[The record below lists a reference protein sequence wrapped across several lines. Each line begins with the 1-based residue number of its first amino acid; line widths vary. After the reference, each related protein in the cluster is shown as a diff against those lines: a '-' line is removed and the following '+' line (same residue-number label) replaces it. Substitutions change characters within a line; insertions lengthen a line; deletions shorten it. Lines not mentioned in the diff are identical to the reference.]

1 MMKKLMTCLGALL
14 FSAQAVL
21 ALTNPHLPGTWWR
34 GTRVEIG
41 PTYVL
46 REPIVMQVQ
55 GRSDGELIFRSVTQ
69 VPGRGLVK
77 SALYLH
83 ANGKVKG
90 FSQYEGSVAPLS
102 VVIGHWQSSDRL
114 LVQTV
119 PAQARLTE
127 SASRTEYRVE
137 SDSMR
142 YVTSTSSGIR
152 ISGVLHRFNPDDT
165 IEPWSSLVHNGELLQ
180 VPTSSSQILHKP
192 AGAVTPRMLQASS
205 LSSTDPALDAFAAD
219 PTSNPNFSTTGWQ
232 DGLLSQATPQQFRNS
247 LRALNIIYNPP
258 PSVAVASITWNLG
271 VATVTLASAPNL
283 PLITGDTFAL
293 SGATPSDYNTGWQV
307 ASVIDSTHF
316 TFSTSGSSISSGASG
331 TIALQ
336 QTAQLNVSAFGD
348 SVAGKKPA
356 YLFPEITRAI
366 PPNSIQSDTHA
377 IGGDAVDNTAD
388 FTIEAAGGSISI
400 GSGTGWVTFGT
411 GGSNPKCDTVTV
423 IYAKESGAGIFKLQ
437 ASTDVGTPKTWTDIS
452 GYTAIDAS
460 SASLAAGVITLKVPY
475 GYYGVRAVHI
485 SGGAVRIARF
495 IYRAES
501 QNGWNRNDFTRGG
514 IAQQQM
520 SGEQSD
526 FQSAEVAA
534 VNPTL
539 ISSEWKDS
547 QPTVAI
553 YLGPLVA
560 AFQSI
565 KNADWIFNA
574 TTPVSSDAAY
584 DTNPTKSPTYL
595 ENLETEKVA
604 KAGGWYYF
612 SEGWWMWQK
621 YSELARLGLQ
631 GDGTHVSTTADY
643 EMAAVEARDL
653 WFLCAPPG
661 IRSAVTDYVSNT
673 LGVGGSPSTPSV
685 SWTTNPGTGDVTQKQ
700 GTGNF
705 TYFDDANGNP
715 VMILSSH
722 PQQYSNPSML
732 PANILFGAVATGAMF
747 QVDPVSHAVLWRTAP
762 GNATTN
768 YYSDVD
774 APLRALNVP
783 AYFQQGGTYTLI
795 CGVGAI
801 ATNSTGNFSLPVTPK
816 QNGIYSI
823 SASNVGW
830 KLHQSPGQIIR
841 SGPHATTLG
850 INGGIIGTNTD
861 SITLLYTGV
870 FSGIQEWR
878 VIAGGE
884 SSTLSW
890 N

>member
-1 MMKKLMTCLGALL
+1 MKKLITCLAALL
-14 FSAQAVL
+14 LFMQAVL
-21 ALTNPHLPGTWWR
+21 ALSDNQLPGTWWR
-34 GTRVEIG
+34 GTRVEVG

-46 REPIVMQVQ
+46 REPTVIQVQ
-55 GRSDGELIFRSVTQ
+55 GLSNGELIFRSIAR
-69 VPGRGLVK
+69 VPGKGIVRSV
-77 SALYLH
+77 SYLH

-90 FSQYEGSVAPLS
+90 FSQYEGSIAPLS
-102 VVIGHWQSSDRL
+102 IVNGEWHSLGKR

-119 PAQARLTE
+119 SPQAKE
-127 SASRTEYRVE
+127 ADGVARTECIFQR
-137 SDSMR
+137 DSMQ
-142 YVTSTSSGIR
+142 YVTSTFSGIR
-152 ISGVLHRFNPDDT
+152 ISGKLHRFSPDDNL
-165 IEPWSSLVHNGELLQ
+165 EQPWSSLVHNGDLLQ
-180 VPTSSSQILHKP
+180 MAPGGSHILLKP
-192 AGAVTPRMLQASS
+192 SRATPRTLQSATTT
-205 LSSTDPALDAFAAD
+205 STDPAVDAFAAD
-219 PTSNPNFSTTGWQ
+219 PRSNSNFSTTGWQ
-232 DGLLSQATPQQFRNS
+232 EGLLSQATPQQFRNS

-258 PSVAVASITWNLG
+258 LSVPVASITWNLG
-271 VATVTLASAPNL
+271 IATVTLSSAPTP
-283 PLITGDTFAL
+283 PLIAGDTFAL

-307 ASVIDSTHF
+307 ASVTDSTHF

-331 TIALQ
+331 TITLQ

-348 SVAGKKPA
+348 SVAGKKPT

-366 PPNSIQSDTHA
+366 PANSTPSDTHLT
-377 IGGDAVDNTAD
+377 GGDAIENTSD
-388 FTIEAAGGSISI
+388 FTIEASGGSISI
-400 GSGTGWVTFGT
+400 GSGTGWITFGT
-411 GGSNPKCDTVTV
+411 GGTNPKCDTVTV

-437 ASTDVGTPKTWTDIS
+437 ASTDPGTPTTWTDIS
-452 GYTAIDAS
+452 GYTAVDAS
-460 SASLAAGVITLKVPY
+460 SASLTAGIITLKVPY
-475 GYYGVRAVHI
+475 GYYGVRAIHV
-485 SGGAVRIARF
+485 SGGRVRISRF

-520 SGEQSD
+520 SSEQSD
-526 FQSAEVAA
+526 FQAAEVTA

-547 QPTVAI
+547 QSSVAI

-574 TTPVSSDAAY
+574 TTPVSSDASY
-584 DTNPTKSPTYL
+584 DSDPTKSPTYL

-621 YSELARLGLQ
+621 YAELVRLGLQ

-661 IRSAVTDYVSNT
+661 IRSAVTDYVSST
-673 LGVGGSPSTPSV
+673 LGVGGSPAQPSV
-685 SWTTNPGTGDVTQKQ
+685 SWTSNPSTGDVTETQ
-700 GTGNF
+700 GTGRF
-705 TYFDDANGNP
+705 TYFNDANGNHI
-715 VMILSSH
+715 MILSSH
-722 PQQYSNPSML
+722 PQQYSNPSMF
-732 PANILFGAVATGAMF
+732 PANILFGAASTGAMF
-747 QVDPVSHAVLWRTAP
+747 QVDPASHAVLWRTAP
-762 GNATTN
+762 GNGSTN

-783 AYFQQGGTYTLI
+783 AYFQQGGTYTLT

-850 INGGIIGTNTD
+850 INGGIIGTNAD

>member
-1 MMKKLMTCLGALL
+1 MNKLIAHSLAAL
-14 FSAQAVL
+14 FVTHAAL
-21 ALTNPHLPGTWWR
+21 ALTSDQLSGTWWR
-34 GTRVEIG
+34 GTRVETG
-41 PTYVL
+41 PTYTL
-46 REPIVMQVQ
+46 REPTIVQVQ
-55 GRSDGELIFRSVTQ
+55 GLPNGELIFRSVTQ
-69 VPGRGLVK
+69 VPGMGIVK
-77 SALYLH
+77 SVSYLR

-90 FSQYEGSVAPLS
+90 FSHYEGSVAPLS
-102 VVIGHWQSSDRL
+102 TVSGEWHSSGRL

-119 PAQARLTE
+119 STHVKAPTTV
-127 SASRTEYRVE
+127 SRAECRFQD
-137 SDSMR
+137 DSMR
-142 YVTSTSSGIR
+142 YVTSTSSGIS
-152 ISGVLHRFNPDDT
+152 ISGTLRRFHPDKT
-165 IEPWSSLVHNGELLQ
+165 AEPWTSLVHNGELLQ
-180 VPTSSSQILHKP
+180 IPPTGGRIPHKP
-192 AGAVTPRMLQASS
+192 AVAAKPRTLQAATTT
-205 LSSTDPALDAFAAD
+205 STDPALDSFAAD
-219 PTSNPNFSTTGWQ
+219 PTSNSNFSLTGWQ
-232 DGLLSQATPQQFRNS
+232 EGLLSQATPQQFRNS
-247 LRALNIIYNPP
+247 LRALNIIYNPS
-258 PSVAVASITWNLG
+258 PSLSVVSITWNLG
-271 VATVTLASAPNL
+271 IATVTLASAPIP
-283 PLITGDTFAL
+283 PLIAGDTFAL

-307 ASVIDSTHF
+307 ASVTDSTHF
-316 TFSTSGSSISSGASG
+316 TFSTSGSAISSGASG
-331 TIALQ
+331 TIMLQ

-356 YLFPEITRAI
+356 YLFPEITRGI
-366 PPNSIQSDTHA
+366 PINSIQSDTHA
-377 IGGDAVDNTAD
+377 TGGDAVENTSD

-411 GGSNPKCDTVTV
+411 GGNNPKCDTVTV
-423 IYAKESGAGIFKLQ
+423 IYAKENGAGIFKLQ
-437 ASTDVGTPKTWTDIS
+437 ASTDAGSPRTWTDIS

-475 GYYGVRAVHI
+475 GYYGVRALHV
-485 SGGAVRIARF
+485 SGGAVRISRM

-501 QNGWNRNDFTRGG
+501 QNGWNRNDFDRGG

-526 FQSAEVAA
+526 FQTAEVSA

-547 QPTVAI
+547 QSSVAT

-574 TTPVSSDAAY
+574 TTPVSSDAPY
-584 DTNPTKSPTYL
+584 DSDPTKSPTYL

-621 YSELARLGLQ
+621 YSELVRLGLQ

-673 LGVGGSPSTPSV
+673 LGVGGSPNQPSV
-685 SWTTNPGTGDVTQKQ
+685 SWTSNPSTGDVTETQ
-700 GTGNF
+700 GTGRF
-705 TYFDDANGNP
+705 TYFNDANGNH

-722 PQQYSNPSML
+722 PQQYSNPSMF
-732 PANILFGAVATGAMF
+732 PANILFGAVSTGAMF
-747 QVDPVSHAVLWRTAP
+747 QVDPTSHAVLWRTAP
-762 GNATTN
+762 GNGTTN

-783 AYFQQGGTYTLI
+783 AYFQQGGTYILK

-801 ATNSTGNFSLPVTPK
+801 ATNVTGNYSLPVTPM

-830 KLHQSPGQIIR
+830 KLHQNPGQIIR
-841 SGPHATTLG
+841 CGPHATTLG
-850 INGGIIGTNTD
+850 INGGIIGTNAD

-884 SSTLSW
+884 SSTLNW